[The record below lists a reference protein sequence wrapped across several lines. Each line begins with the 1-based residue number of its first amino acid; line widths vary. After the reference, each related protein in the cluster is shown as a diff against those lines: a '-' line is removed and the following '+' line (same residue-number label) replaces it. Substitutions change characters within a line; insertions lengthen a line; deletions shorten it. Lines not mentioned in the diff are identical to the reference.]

1 MKIEKKILIG
11 LVAVIIFTGTVYFT
25 TQVNSVV
32 GGDAGDFLSAVAT
45 KGIPHPPGYPLFTT
59 LAILIDNIF
68 PFGSLAY
75 KTAFLST
82 IPAIFSVVFLYL
94 LLTRLTKKIA
104 FAIISVLILS
114 FSQLFWNYSIQV
126 EVFSLNNFFL
136 STTLYF
142 GYLFSEKGK
151 IKYLYLVMFLLGLA
165 LTHHQMIIFLT
176 PALIF
181 VIFSSLKKLNFKKS
195 LYLILYFSSGLIPY
209 IYVYFSARSQP
220 SINWMGEFNLSNF
233 VALVTRSVY
242 GTFVVGSFVG
252 QTIVSRLINVLSV
265 LIYIWQDFTLF
276 PMIIIFSGFGFFYY
290 LKPRLFLYIFTALIS
305 YLFFLFYASFPLSD
319 SFMLATYERF
329 LLPVFILLTVP
340 LCFGMILCEKLLN
353 KFFRII
359 LPRFKEDKMRIVAVM
374 IFAFIP
380 FLLLI
385 KNYRK
390 FSELR
395 TDYSAEHFA
404 EDILSSA
411 EKNAILIIYGDSP
424 LFNSQYV
431 YYTSKRHE
439 SIKLIQFSKLFYAF
453 YIKQLIRD
461 YPSLKINNAIS
472 GPDGLSELLDNNRDT
487 PIYSHNS
494 FNLEKGHFVP
504 WGLIYKYFPENSKID
519 AKEVIKNNEDIWSKY
534 HIPSS
539 YSVFNNLIVNDQVRF
554 YELSHQEIA
563 FYEAKNGEYEFAL
576 NHLLRAL
583 ELNPK
588 NIDSHIIL
596 VQVFIKKNECE
607 LANKTIEKIREIDSK
622 NITINYL
629 KYLNFEECIKDKIEA
644 GKFLKLYEEDEK
656 RKETPLK
663 KL

>member
-1 MKIEKKILIG
+1 MKIEKKNLLG
-11 LVAVIIFTGTVYFT
+11 LVAVIIITGAVYFT
-25 TQVNSVV
+25 TQVNSVI

-45 KGIPHPPGYPLFTT
+45 KGIPHPPGYPLFTS

-68 PFGSLAY
+68 PFGNLAY

-82 IPAIFSVVFLYL
+82 FPAIFSVAFLYL
-94 LLTRLTKKIA
+94 LLLRLTKKIA

-136 STTLYF
+136 CTIVYF
-142 GYLFSEKGK
+142 GYLFSDKGNR
-151 IKYLYLVMFLLGLA
+151 KYLYLVSFLFGLA
-165 LTHHQMIIFLT
+165 LTHQQMIIFLI
-176 PALIF
+176 PAVVY
-181 VIFSSLKKLNFKKS
+181 VIFPRLKKLNIKIAFFS
-195 LYLILYFSSGLIPY
+195 VLYFFSGLIPY
-209 IYVYFSARSQP
+209 FYVYFSAKSQP

-233 VALVTRSVY
+233 AALVTRSVY

-252 QTIVSRLINVLSV
+252 QTIASRFINVLSV
-265 LIYIWQDFTLF
+265 LIYVWQDFTVI
-276 PMIIIFSGFGFFYY
+276 PMIFILLGLGFFYF
-290 LKPRLFLYIFTALIS
+290 LKRRLFLYLFIALIS
-305 YLFFLFYASFPLSD
+305 FIFFLFYASFPLSD

-329 LLPVFILLTVP
+329 LLPVFILLTIP
-340 LCFGMILCEKLLN
+340 LCYGMILSEKLLI
-353 KFFRII
+353 KFFRLI
-359 LPRFKEDKMRIVAVM
+359 LPRFNNDKLGIIAVI

-380 FLLLI
+380 LLLLI

-395 TDYSAEHFA
+395 TDYSAEYFA

-424 LFNSQYV
+424 LFDSQYL

-453 YIKQLIRD
+453 YINQLKRD
-461 YPSLKINNAIS
+461 YPSLIINNEIS
-472 GPDGLSELLDNNRDT
+472 GPEGLSELLDNNRHI

-504 WGLIYKYFPENSKID
+504 WGLIYKYYSENSKID
-519 AKEVIKNNEDIWSKY
+519 EKEIIKKNEEIWSKY
-534 HIPSS
+534 HSPSS

-563 FYEAKNGEYEFAL
+563 FYDAKNGEYELAL
-576 NHLLRAL
+576 SHLLKAL

-596 VQVFIKKNECE
+596 VQVYIKKNECE
-607 LANKTIEKIREIDSK
+607 FANKTIEKIRAIDSR

-629 KYLNFEECIKDKIEA
+629 KYLNYEECIKNKKEA
-644 GKFLKLYEEDEK
+644 ERFLKLYEEDEK